1 MGINVKGQCS
11 ADADVDSVADSVE
24 EIDLNEKLTLQRFY
38 PIVHLFC
45 QGEQEV

>member
-1 MGINVKGQCS
+1 MGINGQCS

-24 EIDLNEKLTLQRFY
+24 EIDLNEKLTLQRFH
-38 PIVHLFC
+38 PIVHLFW